1 MARINS
7 YIKKL
12 AGEEVTLAPPV
23 SRLDKSLSVIA
34 GGENELPP
42 GISAI
47 DRELNDYAESISDN
61 GNEL

>member
-12 AGEEVTLAPPV
+12 AGEDVPLAPPV

-34 GGENELPP
+34 GGENELPS
-42 GISAI
+42 GISSL
-47 DRELNDYAESISDN
+47 DRDLIAYAESASDSDN
-61 GNEL
+61 P